1 MSCQCLGFGRCSF
14 VGNTTLNLLEGLGW
28 KFHRC
33 DGDACLCAGFK
44 VGRDPDRNM
53 SKWLDRQRSRAAA
66 ALDAAALA
74 SAAAEREG
82 RR

>member
-1 MSCQCLGFGRCSF
+1 MSCQCLGFARCSF
-14 VGNTTLNLLEGLGW
+14 DGNTTLNLLEGLAW

-33 DGDACLCAGFK
+33 DGDACLCAGLE

-53 SKWLDRQRSRAAA
+53 SKWLDRHGIKAAA
-66 ALDAAALA
+66 ALEAAALA